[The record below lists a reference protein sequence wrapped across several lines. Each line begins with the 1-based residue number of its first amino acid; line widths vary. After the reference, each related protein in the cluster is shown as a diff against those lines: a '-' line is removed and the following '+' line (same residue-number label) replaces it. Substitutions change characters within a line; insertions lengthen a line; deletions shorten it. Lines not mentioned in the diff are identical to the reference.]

1 MLQHFERRTTTIFV
15 LAALFNVILPAVIH
29 QSCSQDDDCAVHPNT
44 FCSKGKECIC
54 LARYSRTY
62 PPCNEGIELG
72 DSCSRHENCEVND
85 NNSYC
90 HQSIC
95 RCKPSFHRE
104 MLMDNATRCRPGPE
118 FQDSCYIAEDCG
130 GPNFTCAAGRCRCQ
144 AGFYKD
150 YGTSECRQQRYLGQ
164 DCEKDIDCASVVNNS
179 YCSHERC
186 DCKNGYIRT
195 NLDGIGEVCEI
206 DRGGRGALK
215 ILFALMLPVVIC
227 AFVYLYRNRK
237 VGQVNKNQ
245 SAEDDHAVSPPPP
258 GFAPG
263 IEIGIKDAHERT
275 RAIIEE
281 EDAHQAY
288 KIQKA
293 GPLLS
298 FDKSEDDD
306 VFFALPSPSESTPLT
321 PMSSDII
328 GAPADSG
335 SLASD
340 KSRQLPQCSTTI
352 VQNKY
357 LTGTHVVGENDR
369 DQNNHWRTRV

>member
-263 IEIGIKDAHERT
+263 IEIGIKA
-275 RAIIEE
+275 
-281 EDAHQAY
+281 
-288 KIQKA
+288 
-293 GPLLS
+293 
-298 FDKSEDDD
+298 
-306 VFFALPSPSESTPLT
+306 PSESTPLT